1 MPKRGSIYALLLL
14 SAAAVSC
21 TLPGLASPTPFTFPT
36 PNLTLTVI
44 FAPTG
49 TPTAEVPTLPP
60 LIFTGTP
67 ETTGTL
73 VGPSATAFV
82 PTARSGGIRPNGSP
96 AYAPLRASAPTIDG
110 DLSEWATIS
119 YVADAC
125 TFGCSLWSGSSD
137 MSGTYYLG
145 WDASNL
151 YLAVRVRDEAHVS
164 IARGSRMY
172 RGDIVEI
179 QFDANLDA
187 DFTQKSLSLDDTQ
200 LGLSPGNFG
209 SLAPAAYRWYPK
221 AYAGAPASVHVQ
233 ADSTTDGYTL
243 EASIPWTLL
252 GATPASGSHYGFA
265 LSLSDDDAPG
275 STLQQTLV
283 SSVSTRKLLDP
294 TTWGTL
300 ILQ

>member
-1 MPKRGSIYALLLL
+1 
-14 SAAAVSC
+14 
-21 TLPGLASPTPFTFPT
+21 
-36 PNLTLTVI
+36 
-44 FAPTG
+44 
-49 TPTAEVPTLPP
+49 
-60 LIFTGTP
+60 
-67 ETTGTL
+67 
-73 VGPSATAFV
+73 
-82 PTARSGGIRPNGSP
+82 
-96 AYAPLRASAPTIDG
+96 
-110 DLSEWATIS
+110 
-119 YVADAC
+119 
-125 TFGCSLWSGSSD
+125 
-137 MSGTYYLG
+137 MSGTYYWS

-164 IARGSRMY
+164 VARGSRMY

-209 SLAPAAYRWYPK
+209 SLAPEAYRWYPK
-221 AYAGAPASVHVQ
+221 AYAGAATSVHVQ
-233 ADSTTDGYTL
+233 AHSTSDGYTL

-252 GATPASGSHYGFA
+252 GTTPSAGNRYGFA

>member
-1 MPKRGSIYALLLL
+1 MLKRNSILGLLLL

-44 FAPTG
+44 FAPTE

-60 LIFTGTP
+60 LAGSP
-67 ETTGTL
+67 EPTATL
-73 VGPSATAFV
+73 AGPLVTVFV
-82 PTARSGGIRPNGSP
+82 PTAPSGGIRPNGSP
-96 AYAPLRASAPTIDG
+96 AYAPLRSSAPTIDG
-110 DLSEWATIS
+110 DLGEWATIS

-125 TFGCSLWSGSSD
+125 TYGCSLWSGSTD
-137 MSGTYYLG
+137 MSGTYYLT

-151 YLAVRVRDEAHVS
+151 YLAVRVRDDAHVS

-179 QFDANLDA
+179 QFDANLDT
-187 DFTQKSLSLDDTQ
+187 DFTQKTLSLDDTQ

-209 SLAPAAYRWYPK
+209 SLAPEAYRWYPK
-221 AYAGAPASVHVQ
+221 AYAGSAASVHVQ
-233 ADSTTDGYTL
+233 ADSTSDGYTL

-252 GATPASGSHYGFA
+252 GATPSAGNRYGFA
-265 LSLSDDDAPG
+265 LSLSDDDTAG
-275 STLQQTLV
+275 TTLQQTLV